1 MAENS
6 ETWADLFQ
14 FLERGPHKPGIYAV
28 QPYYGW
34 TFVICQNQQQV
45 DEFLP
50 KALKTYA
57 FTKFAVVLWP
67 LLDPVDL
74 DLNGRN
80 YGREFDTWAERV
92 DWVIVGGESGP
103 NARPIHLAWAQSIRD
118 QCQTAGVQFF
128 FKQWGEWA
136 YDGDLPD
143 GGERFVKVGKH
154 AAGRL
159 LDGREWNEYPAV
171 AP

>member
-1 MAENS
+1 MSMAENS

-67 LLDPVDL
+67 MLGAVDL
-74 DLNGRN
+74 DLNGSN
-80 YGREFDTWAERV
+80 YGREFGTWAERV
-92 DWVIVGGESGP
+92 DWVIVGGDTDP
-103 NARPIHLAWAQSIRD
+103 MHPDWARSIRD
-118 QCQTAGVQFF
+118 QCQVAGVPFF
-128 FKQWGEWA
+128 FKQWGEWLADGQFESYTLQA
-136 YDGDLPD
+136 YTQRSVRHTKDA
-143 GGERFVKVGKH
+143 F
-154 AAGRL
+154 
-159 LDGREWNEYPAV
+159 
-171 AP
+171 